1 MDKFLLML
9 FLYGRYVMVID
20 IGLIFDDVIID
31 LCVKYLVWV
40 YDLE

>member
-20 IGLIFDDVIID
+20 IDLIFDDVIID

>member
-1 MDKFLLML
+1 MDKLLLML

-20 IGLIFDDVIID
+20 IDLIFDDVIID

>member
-1 MDKFLLML
+1 MDKLLLML

-20 IGLIFDDVIID
+20 IDLIFDDVIID
-31 LCVKYLVWV
+31 LCVKDLVWV